1 MAQMIIRLIRDP
13 GTGKQNIIVKL
24 DSDADALPH
33 EHEELHRR
41 LVEQLVGQG
50 RPMEDLGELI
60 IEREP
65 TAGTKPRS
73 NRSPEPTSERQ
84 ANPSS

>member
-24 DSDADALPH
+24 ESDADALPH

-41 LVEQLVGQG
+41 LVEQLVGKG
-50 RPMEDLGELI
+50 RPIEDLGELI

-65 TAGTKPRS
+65 TAPTKSRSDPR
-73 NRSPEPTSERQ
+73 PEPTGERQ
-84 ANPSS
+84 ANPTS